1 MIEGRQDLRFSL
13 ESGETLAVLRERV
26 GQDLERDLAAQ
37 LGVPGAIHL
46 THSAH
51 TERPDDF
58 VGAQARAA

>member
-1 MIEGRQDLRFSL
+1 MIERRQHLRFSL
-13 ESGETLAVLRERV
+13 ESRETLAVLRERV
-26 GQDLERDLAAQ
+26 GKDLERDLAAQ

-58 VGAQARAA
+58 VGAQARPA